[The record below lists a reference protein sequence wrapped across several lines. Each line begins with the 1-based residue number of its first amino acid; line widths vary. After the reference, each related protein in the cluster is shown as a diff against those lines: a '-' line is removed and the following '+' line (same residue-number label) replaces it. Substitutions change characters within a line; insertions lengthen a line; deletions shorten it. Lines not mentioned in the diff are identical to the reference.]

1 VSYPSEKEQGCKATL
16 HAITVETSTY
26 FTYLQERALVR
37 IIDLNKKSKKES
49 FTWNKQLASLSFNIF
64 LAKPEQ
70 KLVPLDAMFFLSY

>member
-49 FTWNKQLASLSFNIF
+49 FT
-64 LAKPEQ
+64 
-70 KLVPLDAMFFLSY
+70 